1 MPVDWKRRAEK
12 LLSGGF
18 HFVCEIRG
26 YPPRVR
32 GGFEGQGGS
41 GGKLEEYRFATGKRT
56 EEQYP
61 VCAGYTLL

>member
-1 MPVDWKRRAEK
+1 MSVDWKRRAEK
-12 LLSGGF
+12 LTSGGF
-18 HFVCEIRG
+18 RFVSEIRG

-41 GGKLEEYRFATGKRT
+41 GRKLEEYRFDTGKRT

-61 VCAGYTLL
+61 VCAGYTPL